1 MTPVHGPVERATFSA
16 GTVSDNAPQSL
27 ASLSPGDTLDRYE
40 LLCPIAEGGMAS
52 VWAARL
58 SARHGFEK
66 LVAIKTILPKF
77 AGDARFR
84 AMFVDEARI
93 AARVD
98 HPNVAQVFDLGEDRG
113 APYLVMEYVD
123 GDSLSKLNRACQ
135 RRGAQI
141 PAGVLLRVL
150 ADACA
155 GLHEAHEM
163 TGENGKPLGI
173 VHRDISPHNVLC
185 STRGVVKLVDFGI
198 AKSGSDGGDQAESG
212 VLKGKIQYMA
222 PEQALGK
229 AVDRRADLWGVG
241 AILYHVLA
249 GKAPY
254 EGDTQLAMLHMLGSG
269 VPPQALPPDVHPA
282 IAALAR
288 KALALDPAKRYATA
302 AELRD
307 AIERTMVVAQ
317 VVTTAADVGAFS
329 MRFLAERAQR
339 RRDAID
345 RGLAASAKRG
355 REQGAGEPTAA
366 ALEGS
371 KRPPSDA
378 AGDRTDGLPEAG
390 PDAPA
395 GASDPPPG
403 ATSYATLGSAALV
416 ASAPV
421 TAIARARKSTVTA
434 LAIGAGIAAVT
445 VASLGVSRARQH
457 ATGAPA
463 PTIVALAAPPPVS
476 APPRISP
483 SPPISP
489 PAETPSTPA
498 SAPAVEPPGPTCRA
512 TTATCAGS
520 PSAGSAGDE
529 PAKSVAVPVA
539 PRRGRTGKKKKPH
552 AAPAAT
558 DEDEN
563 PY

>member
-1 MTPVHGPVERATFSA
+1 VHGAAERATVST
-16 GTVSDNAPQSL
+16 GTVSDPAPQSL
-27 ASLSPGDTLDRYE
+27 ASLSPGDMLDRYE

-66 LVAIKTILPKF
+66 LVAIKTILPKL
-77 AGDARFR
+77 AGDVRFR

-93 AARVD
+93 AARID
-98 HPNVAQVFDLGEDRG
+98 HPNVGQVFDLGEHRG
-113 APYLVMEYVD
+113 ALYLVMEYID

-155 GLHEAHEM
+155 GLHQAHEVR
-163 TGENGKPLGI
+163 GENGRPLGI

-185 STRGVVKLVDFGI
+185 STRGVVKLIDFGI
-198 AKSGSDGGDQAESG
+198 AKTDSDGRDQAEAG

-229 AVDRRADLWGVG
+229 TVDRRADLWGVG

-307 AIERTMVVAQ
+307 AIERTMVMAQ
-317 VVTTAADVGAFS
+317 VMTTAADVGAYS
-329 MRFLAERAQR
+329 MQFLSERAQR

-345 RGLAASAKRG
+345 RALSRSAMRG
-355 REQGAGEPTAA
+355 REQGTPEQGTREQAAGAD
-366 ALEGS
+366 GS
-371 KRPPSDA
+371 KRGPSDA
-378 AGDRTDGLPEAG
+378 AREKPHGAPEAA
-390 PDAPA
+390 PFAPA
-395 GASDPPPG
+395 GPSSAPVA

-416 ASAPV
+416 ASGPI
-421 TAIARARKSTVTA
+421 TGFSRARKSTVTA
-434 LAIGAGIAAVT
+434 LALGAGIAAVT
-445 VASLGVSRARQH
+445 IASVGVSRAHQH
-457 ATGAPA
+457 ATSGHALALVAP
-463 PTIVALAAPPPVS
+463 AAPPLSPVRPLS
-476 APPRISP
+476 PAPP
-483 SPPISP
+483 
-489 PAETPSTPA
+489 APSTPPTTEVA
-498 SAPAVEPPGPTCRA
+498 SPPSSAPAVELPGPTC
-512 TTATCAGS
+512 TATAAACAPS
-520 PSAGSAGDE
+520 PSPGDE
-529 PAKSVAVPVA
+529 PDASAA
-539 PRRGRTGKKKKPH
+539 PAARRRSKKKKPR
-552 AAPAAT
+552 AASPVAS
-558 DEDEN
+558 DEDQN